1 MTDNEDNISEK
12 EKPVEKFLTTDRII
26 LIVGVIGILAIFGAL
41 SLMKWTLVD
50 QPFFGGLFNTA
61 FWGTPLYVFFIP
73 VALLMYFVAW
83 AYWAHLRWDMMAPFH
98 GLYVAMTSRS
108 DVIFKT
114 DLNLNFILK
123 SEAGAC
129 LVFEKDRYNALV
141 EHKYKWLTG
150 ISKKLRPVD
159 QSTDFAKY
167 LQGSWETK
175 PVVNIG
181 SIPASILLDA
191 NGWTKDVSP
200 ERTEIAKECD
210 LWNEM
215 NPTDQIH
222 SLAKAWQYMDSGKII
237 TPPNVKLY
245 VDVPWVRIDN
255 AYSSSRNPASWGG
268 FLRQM
273 AENLAKDAAKGGLSM
288 TWAGIIVF
296 VSCLGIS
303 AAMFIMKIMSHTP
316 VK

>member
-1 MTDNEDNISEK
+1 MIDEEDNISEK
-12 EKPVEKFLTTDRII
+12 EKPVEKFFTPEKII
-26 LIVGVIGILAIFGAL
+26 LIIGIIVILIIFGAI
-41 SLMKWTLVD
+41 SLMKWSLVD
-50 QPFFGGLFNTA
+50 QPFFGGIFNTS
-61 FWGTPLYVFFIP
+61 FWNTPLYVFFIP
-73 VALLMYFVAW
+73 IVLLMYFVAW

-98 GLYVAMTSRS
+98 GLWVAMNSHS

-141 EHKYKWLTG
+141 EHKYKFLTG
-150 ISKKLRPVD
+150 ISKKLKPVD
-159 QSTDFAKY
+159 QSTDFAKF

-200 ERTEIAKECD
+200 ERAAIAKECD

-215 NPTDQIH
+215 NPDDQIH
-222 SLAKAWQYMDSGKII
+222 SLAKAWQYMSEGKLSV
-237 TPPNVKLY
+237 PPNVKLY
-245 VDVPWVRIDN
+245 ATIPWVRIDN

-273 AENLAKDAAKGGLSM
+273 AENLAQQAAKGGFNM

-303 AAMFIMKIMSHTP
+303 ALMFIMKIMSHT
-316 VK
+316 VIK